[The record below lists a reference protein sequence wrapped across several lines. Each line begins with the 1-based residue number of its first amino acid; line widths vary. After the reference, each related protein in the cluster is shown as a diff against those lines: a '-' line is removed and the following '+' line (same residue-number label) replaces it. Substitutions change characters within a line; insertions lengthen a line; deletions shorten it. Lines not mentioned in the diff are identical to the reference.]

1 MDPPGTSRAETVPT
15 RYTLVADATA
25 FDIMMETLLP
35 AARMAIDIEADSL
48 YHYFDKVCLIQI
60 STESHT
66 FVLDPLAVK
75 DLGTLGPLMADPS
88 VEKVFH
94 AAGYDI
100 FCLRRD
106 YGFTFSRLFDTHVA
120 AQLLGYEHLG
130 LSALMESQL
139 NIAHSKRRQRDDW
152 SRRPLDPEQ
161 LDYAAMDTHHLLR
174 LRDVLEEQLT
184 GKGRL
189 PWAMEE
195 FEVSAQ
201 GGASEQEF
209 DVEGYRRIKGS
220 RDLSLQELA
229 VLRQLYLLR
238 DRYARDM
245 DLPPFKVINNPV
257 LIGLARNPPGS
268 AREMFRRP
276 GISFRIARKYA
287 TEIFR
292 TIDKARR
299 EDPSHL
305 TTAPRKEWK
314 APSREARTRLEYL
327 KRWRQAKAAE
337 LQLQIGVVFPG
348 SLLEEL
354 SACPPADITALER
367 FDGMRRWRVREFGA
381 DILKALHDVPARQE

>member
-1 MDPPGTSRAETVPT
+1 MDPARISEASSTPT
-15 RYTLVADATA
+15 GYTLVADARA
-25 FDIMMETLLP
+25 FDRMMEALLP
-35 AARMAIDIEADSL
+35 AARLAIDIEADSL

-60 STESHT
+60 STESRT

-75 DLGTLGPLMADPS
+75 NLSLLGPLMADS
-88 VEKVFH
+88 NVEKVFH
-94 AAGYDI
+94 AAGYDL

-106 YGFTFSRLFDTHVA
+106 YGFTFSRLFDTYLA

-130 LSALMESQL
+130 LSALMESHL

-174 LRDVLEEQLT
+174 LRDILEEELR
-184 GKGRL
+184 GRGRL
-189 PWAMEE
+189 PWAIEE
-195 FEVSAQ
+195 FELSAQ
-201 GGASEQEF
+201 GEVLEREF
-209 DVEGYRRIKGS
+209 DMEGYRRIKGS

-238 DRYARDM
+238 DRYARDL
-245 DLPPFKVINNPV
+245 DLPPFKVLNNPV

-276 GISFRIARKYA
+276 GISFRIARKYS

-299 EDPSHL
+299 EDPAQL
-305 TTAPRKEWK
+305 TALPRKEWK
-314 APSREARTRLEYL
+314 TPSKEARLRLENL
-327 KRWRQAKAAE
+327 RRWRQAKAVE
-337 LQLQIGVVFPG
+337 LRLQVGVVFPG
-348 SLLEEL
+348 SLLEVL
-354 SACPPADITALER
+354 SACPPADAAALEG

-381 DILKALHDVPARQE
+381 DILQALHDIPVR